1 MAPGARPSRDRGR
14 RSSKV
19 AAVPIRP
26 STSKDPG
33 DKTPGGGAPTAGP
46 GATIIQLQTQ
56 LFLLWATPQR
66 EEVAF
71 EVSKVVDQPLQ
82 ARCATAPLCPS
93 EAEEERR
100 SRGDDADLDDVPVD
114 PNADADPDCPYGFC
128 TKAECIR
135 ERNIE
140 ALRTA
145 LFPEREV
152 ALVGNYLKALGYT
165 VRQEEVPF
173 DSLNGSRVLMAHSRI
188 YNFHDVRVLCAPG
201 GQELVLIRNPY

>member
-1 MAPGARPSRDRGR
+1 MQRPTGARPTRDRQRTKIPVVPSAREGSVPGKRGR
-14 RSSKV
+14 AE
-19 AAVPIRP
+19 AA
-26 STSKDPG
+26 
-33 DKTPGGGAPTAGP
+33 TPKRT
-46 GATIIQLQTQ
+46 ATIIQLQTQ
-56 LFLLWATPQR
+56 LYLLWATPAR

-82 ARCATAPLCPS
+82 ARCPTAPLCPS

-100 SRGDDADLDDVPVD
+100 TRGEDADLDEVPVD
-114 PNADADPDCPYGFC
+114 PNSDADPDCPYAFC

-145 LFPEREV
+145 LFPDREAQLV
-152 ALVGNYLKALGYT
+152 ANYLRALGYE
-165 VRQEEVPF
+165 VRKEQIAL

-188 YNFHDVRVLCAPG
+188 YNVHDVRVLCSPG